1 MSTNMEPSEILDI
14 LIGEAL
20 ESNLPVDQI
29 VRLFLNLTYDDDS
42 LDFEEDFGLRAFD
55 PETEDPYEYAE
66 DVMTKFVKEQLQ
78 YFFLIC

>member
-1 MSTNMEPSEILDI
+1 MSTNMESSEILDI

-55 PETEDPYEYAE
+55 PKSEDPYEYAE
-66 DVMTKFVKEQLQ
+66 EVITEFVKERLKQA
-78 YFFLIC
+78 